1 MPLQLFTS
9 SWSSAEKGWKP
20 MLQEGTIVPD
30 FALEASGGGPVR
42 LSDYRG
48 QTVVLYFYPKDDTPG
63 CTTEACNFRDDYS
76 EIIAAGAVVLGVSPD
91 SVRSH
96 DKFKLK
102 YELPFP
108 LLSDPDHEVAELYGS
123 WGEKTM
129 YGRTYMGIVRSTYV
143 IDEEGVI
150 VKVFPKVRPKVH
162 SEEVLA
168 VLRDKG

>member
-1 MPLQLFTS
+1 
-9 SWSSAEKGWKP
+9 
-20 MLQEGTIVPD
+20 MLQEGTIAPD
-30 FALEASGGGPVR
+30 FALEASDGAVT

-76 EIIAAGAVVLGVSPD
+76 EILAAGAVVLGISPD

-108 LLSDPDHEVAELYGS
+108 LLSDPDYEVAELYGA
-123 WGEKTM
+123 WGEKKM
-129 YGRTYMGIVRSTYV
+129 YGRTYMGIIRSTYI
-143 IDEEGVI
+143 IDDKGFI
-150 VKVFPKVRPKVH
+150 VKVFPRVRPKKH

-168 VLRDKG
+168 VLSGKV